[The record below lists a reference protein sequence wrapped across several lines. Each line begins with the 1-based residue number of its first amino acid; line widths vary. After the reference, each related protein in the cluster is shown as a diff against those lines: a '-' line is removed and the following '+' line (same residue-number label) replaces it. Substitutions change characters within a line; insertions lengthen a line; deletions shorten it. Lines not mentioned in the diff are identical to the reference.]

1 MARNKYDE
9 DEELGTPFSWAY
21 TKRLLS
27 YVVPYKKEM
36 FATLI
41 VMLISSISTLLGPY
55 LVKIAMDTNI
65 PNKDVKG
72 LIIVCIIFFI
82 TIVVSAWCMKY
93 RIKTMTYVGQ
103 EVVKNI
109 RTDIFNHLQK
119 LPFSYYDSR
128 PHGKILVRVVN
139 YVNSLSDLLSN
150 GLINLL
156 TDLFS
161 IFVIV
166 GFMIFISPRLTLIC
180 MIGMPILA
188 IIVAL
193 LARIQRRTSQAYSN
207 KQSNLN
213 AYIQE
218 SISGMKVTQAFARE
232 EANAENFR
240 TVSGETRSTWI
251 KFVRTQL
258 LLWPAI
264 ENTSVFTVALVY
276 LIGVGAIGESIT
288 IGILIAFVG
297 YIWRFWNPIVNISNF
312 YNTLIMT
319 MAYLERIF
327 ETLDEPVNIAN
338 LPNAYEISEIEGHV
352 EFKDVLFKYEDED
365 REILKNVSFNVNA
378 GETIALVGPTGAGKT
393 TIINLLSRFYDVT
406 SGEVLVD
413 GNNIRNVTLDSL
425 RKQMGVMLQDT
436 FIFSGTILDNIRYGK
451 LDATEEEIIN
461 AAKAVKAHDFIVN
474 LKDGYNT
481 EVNERGSRLS
491 VGQRQLISFARA
503 LLADPKIL
511 ILDEATS
518 SIDTKTEQALQEGLD
533 ILLKGRTSFVIA
545 HRLST
550 IKNATRIMV
559 INDGQIIEQG
569 SHDEL
574 MNIKGEYYELYTSQY
589 EMVKAV

>member
-1 MARNKYDE
+1 MARNKYDV
-9 DEELGTPFSWAY
+9 DEELGTPFSLKY
-21 TKRLLS
+21 CKRLLR
-27 YVVPYKKEM
+27 YVIPYKKEM
-36 FATLI
+36 ISTLVI
-41 VMLISSISTLLGPY
+41 MLISSISSLLGPY
-55 LVKIAMDTNI
+55 LVKIAMDINI
-65 PNKDVKG
+65 PNKDIKG
-72 LIIVCIIFFI
+72 LIVVCILFFI
-82 TIVVSAWCMKY
+82 TIVISAICMKY

-109 RTDIFNHLQK
+109 RTDLFKHLQK
-119 LPFSYYDSR
+119 LSFSYYDSR

-161 IFVIV
+161 IIVII
-166 GFMIFISPRLTLIC
+166 GFMIFISPKLTLVC

-193 LARIQRRTSQAYSN
+193 LAKVQRRTTQAFSN

-232 EANAENFR
+232 KANAEKFR
-240 TVSGETRSTWI
+240 TVSDENRSTWMNAV
-251 KFVRTQL
+251 KYQL
-258 LLWPAI
+258 MLWPAI
-264 ENTSVFTVALVY
+264 ENTSVFTVSLVY
-276 LIGVGAIGESIT
+276 LIGVKSIEESIT
-288 IGILIAFVG
+288 IGTLIAFVG

-312 YNTLIMT
+312 YNTLIMA

-338 LPNAYEISEIEGHV
+338 LPQAYEIPQIEGHV
-352 EFKDVLFKYEDED
+352 EFKNVLFKYEDED
-365 REILKNVSFNVNA
+365 REILKNISFSVSA

-413 GNNIRNVTLDSL
+413 DNNIRNVTLDSL

-451 LDATEEEIIN
+451 LDATEEEVIK

-533 ILLKGRTSFVIA
+533 RLLKGRTSFVIA

-574 MNIKGEYYELYTSQY
+574 IGLKGEYHELYTSQY
-589 EMVKAV
+589 KMIKAV